1 MLIGE
6 FQSDMVMKEIET
18 VKEAAEMVWA
28 ELLDGHDEDIYEKAL
43 AIEFEERGLIYSIEK
58 NTLVMYK
65 GHPLGLHRHDFV
77 VEEKLVVELK
87 VGTKIQA
94 GHKAQV
100 KGYLR
105 SSGIETGLLINM
117 PGKDIAQTEVE
128 FVVIHKE

>member
-1 MLIGE
+1 MMLAIIE
-6 FQSDMVMKEIET
+6 LIEI
-18 VKEAAEMVWA
+18 VKESAQMVWN

-43 AIEFEERGLIYSIEK
+43 AIEFTERDIEYSIEK

-87 VGTKIQA
+87 VGIKIQS

-105 SSGIETGLLINM
+105 SSGLETGLLINM
-117 PGKDIAQTEVE
+117 PGKDIEQNQIE
-128 FVVIHKE
+128 FVIVHKE

>member
-1 MLIGE
+1 
-6 FQSDMVMKEIET
+6 
-18 VKEAAEMVWA
+18 MVWD

-43 AIEFEERGLIYSIEK
+43 AIEFTERGIEYSIEK
-58 NTLVMYK
+58 NTLVIYK

-87 VGTKIQA
+87 VGVKIQS

-117 PGKDIAQTEVE
+117 PGKDIEQDQIE
-128 FVVIHKE
+128 FVIIHKD

>member
-1 MLIGE
+1 MTL
-6 FQSDMVMKEIET
+6 IET
-18 VKEAAEMVWA
+18 IQECAQMVWD

-43 AIEFEERGLIYSIEK
+43 AIEFTARNIEYSIEK

-87 VGTKIQA
+87 VGTKIQS

-105 SSGIETGLLINM
+105 SSGLETGLLINM
-117 PGKDIAQTEVE
+117 PGKDIEQDKLE
-128 FVVIHKE
+128 FVIIHKE